1 MASRVFQIRVPYT
14 ALLLL
19 AFVAVFGLERTVT
32 YSLQHGKNAQMLA
45 GAILPALIAIL
56 MMSSRRL
63 LGLPFAVIALTAG
76 ILVHYSIL
84 YMAATFFLAWY
95 IVHFPRDWT
104 EWKAALQLAAT
115 GGLALALF
123 AFILPEA
130 FSDPRAGSFGIPAL
144 GDGLGRLAAVLFAR
158 HDQLLFIFNWDAATN
173 LRSPWRG
180 LALIG
185 CLAASACIGYL
196 LRRERDDARSVARM
210 AGVFSIMVLL
220 GIAFATG
227 TLPVGITADFARWY
241 LIFPQIGLIL
251 ATLAGI
257 SLYWSRLGKIR
268 VAARAGMLGIFAF
281 AGLYMTADLIGH
293 ARVAVAQQVSHAELV
308 SVRDTLND
316 LSGNDAC
323 FLVTES
329 LTIADGL
336 HTVQLY
342 KPLEYAETLTRCLI
356 LNGSFLRRGIGGSRD
371 LGGMPDYATLSSLP
385 RDASIYLVA
394 SADLENRYQAALPQ
408 ARFQPMN
415 RKIGPYPIWKLALAN
430 DAPAVSAASLD
441 VLLGLIGER
450 LAIMPDVARHK
461 YNSGAAVE
469 DLSREAQVIETVTA
483 QAVEAGIDKD
493 LATQF
498 FQAQIDASKMIQS
511 ARIAAW
517 KAENHEHFS
526 DAPDLSTVIRPKLD
540 ALTPALLA
548 ALKDA
553 LPELK
558 LVGAGARLEAYAVKR
573 GVEDQ
578 AAFRR
583 AIAPLIAAAAL

>member
-1 MASRVFQIRVPYT
+1 
-14 ALLLL
+14 
-19 AFVAVFGLERTVT
+19 
-32 YSLQHGKNAQMLA
+32 
-45 GAILPALIAIL
+45 
-56 MMSSRRL
+56 
-63 LGLPFAVIALTAG
+63 
-76 ILVHYSIL
+76 
-84 YMAATFFLAWY
+84 MAATFFVAWY
-95 IVHFPRDWT
+95 IVRFPRDRS
-104 EWKAALQLAAT
+104 EWKAAIQLAAT

-130 FSDPRAGSFGIPAL
+130 FSDPRAGSFGVPAL
-144 GDGLGRLAAVLFAR
+144 GDGLARLAAVLFAR

-185 CLAASACIGYL
+185 CIAGSAFIGYL
-196 LRRERDDARSVARM
+196 LRRERDDAWSVARM
-210 AGVFSIMVLL
+210 AGVSSIMVLL

-257 SLYWSRLGKIR
+257 SLYWNRLGKIR
-268 VAARAGMLGIFAF
+268 VAARAGMLGIFAL

-293 ARVAVAQQVSHAELV
+293 ARVAAAQQVSHAELV
-308 SVRDTLND
+308 SVRDTLSD
-316 LSGNDAC
+316 HSGNDAC
-323 FLVTES
+323 FLITES

-336 HTVQLY
+336 HTVQSY
-342 KPLEYAETLTRCLI
+342 KPLEYAETLTHCRI
-356 LNGSFLRRGIGGSRD
+356 LNGSFLQRGITGSRD
-371 LGGMPDYATLSSLP
+371 LGGVPDYATLSSVP

-394 SADLENRYQAALPQ
+394 SAKLENRYQAALPQ

-415 RKIGPYPIWKLALAN
+415 RKIGPYPIWKLALA
-430 DAPAVSAASLD
+430 DEAPTVSVSSMD

-517 KAENHEHFS
+517 KAENHERFS
-526 DAPDLSTVIRPKLD
+526 DVPDLSTVIRPKLD

-558 LVGAGARLEAYAVKR
+558 LKFTGAGGRLEAYAVKR

-578 AAFRR
+578 PAFRR
-583 AIAPLIAAAAL
+583 AIAPLIAAAAF